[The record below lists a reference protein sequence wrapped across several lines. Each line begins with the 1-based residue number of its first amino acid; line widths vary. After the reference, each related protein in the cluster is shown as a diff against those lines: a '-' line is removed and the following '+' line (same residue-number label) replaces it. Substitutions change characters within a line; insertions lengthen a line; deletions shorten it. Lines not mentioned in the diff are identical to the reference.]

1 MSAFLLSVGMEFNLA
16 ATDKFTPLYTIAL
29 QSTTRTESLLQP
41 DQNNVNRA
49 ACGLDIDHPSFDNNV
64 SSAFIDPSIFTSI
77 NCDDPLSRF
86 KRLVNDYHLDLE
98 DSTNQECPTFTRHS
112 PDTIPAES
120 ESTEER
126 KKEAIRK
133 LKKHVVQPRW
143 IVSAHIT
150 SCM

>member
-1 MSAFLLSVGMEFNLA
+1 MSAFLLSVGMEFNSA
-16 ATDKFTPLYTIAL
+16 PVDEVTPLYMIAL
-29 QSTTRTESLLQP
+29 KSTTRTESILQP
-41 DQNNVNRA
+41 HQNNVNRA
-49 ACGLDIDHPSFDNNV
+49 ACGLEMDHGSSDHV
-64 SSAFIDPSIFTSI
+64 SAAFIDPSIFTSI
-77 NCDDPLSRF
+77 NYDHALSRF

-143 IVSAHIT
+143 IVSTHT
-150 SCM
+150 EDCN